1 MPAGLSVVR
10 CAVRPPPP
18 PQPAPPRP
26 PPPPRLRR
34 RRTHAPP
41 PLPVHY
47 RRIIRCRAV
56 VCVAYSVEVEAGGG
70 RANTDEVSD
79 LPKGRQERRDTTRPG
94 NNTETESL
102 WLQCWAE

>member
-1 MPAGLSVVR
+1 MIRSAESQQYTDTIIIDL
-10 CAVRPPPP
+10 
-18 PQPAPPRP
+18 Q
-26 PPPPRLRR
+26 
-34 RRTHAPP
+34 APP